1 MYNIMLDT
9 DEVKYVCSTTYELKC
24 ERRVERL
31 TFLTSGK
38 ISNQI
43 PIKDFKNERC
53 FTKQLVS

>member
-24 ERRVERL
+24 EGRVERL

-43 PIKDFKNERC
+43 PIKIFKNERC
-53 FTKQLVS
+53 FTK